1 MIVPRNNLL
10 FWVAVVILPFSLL
23 AAVEPSAGVLCL
35 CAIGVFFLCALADG
49 FAARTCL
56 EGLSVEL
63 PAIAR
68 MSKDREAKL
77 ELRIRNQ
84 RQKTTN
90 LRLGLSLPPEIQSD
104 HEDAWI
110 ALPAGTEWSRFH
122 WNCRPVKRGNYQ
134 LDCAYLESASALR
147 FWAVRRQV
155 PLQCEIR
162 VYPNLFTERKDLA
175 ALFLHR
181 GSFGLHAQR
190 QVGKG
195 REFEQLREYVPGDG
209 FDEVHWKA
217 TAKRGR
223 PITKIFQVE
232 RTQEVYVVIDASRLS
247 ARPIVCSASGG
258 GRSLSPHPGPLP
270 RGEGESSPAPGSD
283 AALKFRL
290 PLPKGEGRGEGE
302 GTALSSDLATTPT
315 TTLERFITAALVL
328 GLAAEQQG
336 DLFGLLTFTDKV
348 DHFVRAKNGKAHYN
362 NSRDALYTLE
372 PRIVTPDYDELC
384 TFLRLRLR
392 RRALLVFLTSL
403 DDSLLAESF
412 VRNIE
417 LIRRQHLVLVNML
430 QPPGATPLFTNP
442 NIATMDELYQHLGG
456 HLLWQKLRE
465 LEKILQRRG
474 VRFSL
479 LQDERL
485 SAELVSQYLSVKK
498 RQLL

>member
-1 MIVPRNNLL
+1 MIIPRNRLL

-23 AAVEPSAGVLCL
+23 GAVEPSAGLLSL
-35 CAIGVFFLCALADG
+35 CAIGVFFLCALADA
-49 FAARTCL
+49 FFART
-56 EGLSVEL
+56 GLAGLNVEL

-84 RQKTTN
+84 RQKTAT
-90 LRLGLSLPPEIQSD
+90 LRLGLSLPQEIHSD
-104 HEDAWI
+104 HEDACI
-110 ALPAGTEWSRFH
+110 ALPAGSEWSRFQ
-122 WNCRPVKRGNYQ
+122 WNCRPMKRGHYQ
-134 LDCAYLESASALR
+134 LDSAYLESASSLG
-147 FWAVRRQV
+147 FWAVRRQI
-155 PLQCEIR
+155 PIQCEIR
-162 VYPNLFTERKDLA
+162 VYPNLFTERKSLA

-181 GSFGLHAQR
+181 GAFGLHAQR

-195 REFEQLREYVPGDG
+195 REFEQLREYIPGDG

-232 RTQEVYVVIDASRLS
+232 RTQEVYVVIDGSRLS
-247 ARPIVCSASGG
+247 ARRVEERGLKVEGPGARGP
-258 GRSLSPHPGPLP
+258 GR
-270 RGEGESSPAPGSD
+270 ESSNETRQRAD
-283 AALKFRL
+283 QFQ
-290 PLPKGEGRGEGE
+290 
-302 GTALSSDLATTPT
+302 SSSLDSGPSI
-315 TTLERFITAALVL
+315 LERFITAALVL

-362 NSRDALYTLE
+362 NCRDALYTIE

-412 VRNIE
+412 ARNIE

-430 QPPGATPLFTNP
+430 QPPGTAPLFTNP
-442 NIATMDELYQHLGG
+442 NITTLDELYQHLGG

-465 LEKILQRRG
+465 LEKVLERRG

-479 LQDERL
+479 LQNERL
-485 SAELVSQYLSVKK
+485 SADLVSQYLSVKQ